1 MKARKGMFMMK
12 MKNECLFLTWDLGKA
27 NSRGLK
33 KALVGLSKKVQ
44 RALGEENIFERKIE
58 RKRKKRR
65 KKRV

>member
-44 RALGEENIFERKIE
+44 RALGEENIFERKI
-58 RKRKKRR
+58 
-65 KKRV
+65 